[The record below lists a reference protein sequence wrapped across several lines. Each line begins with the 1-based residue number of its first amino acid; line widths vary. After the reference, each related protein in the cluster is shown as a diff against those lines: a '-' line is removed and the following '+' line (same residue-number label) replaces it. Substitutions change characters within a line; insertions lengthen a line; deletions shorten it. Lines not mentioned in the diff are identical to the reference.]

1 MKINLSGKNLE
12 ITESL
17 RNQVNKKVLKLGRY
31 FDENVEAQ
39 VTMSVEGYRHIIEV
53 TIPFDGIVA
62 RAEESTDDMYASID
76 MVLDKL
82 ERQIRKHRTRLERK
96 IKIGAFK
103 NDSPLFRPD
112 VPFEEEKEPRV
123 VRTKRFA
130 VKPMNLEEATLQM
143 EMLGHNFFVFTND
156 DTEEVNVLYKRKDG
170 NYGLIEP
177 EFL

>member
-1 MKINLSGKNLE
+1 MRINLSGKNLE
-12 ITESL
+12 ITDSL
-17 RNQVNKKVLKLGRY
+17 RNQVNKKVSKLRRY

-39 VTMSVEGYRHIIEV
+39 VTLSVEGYRHIIEV
-53 TIPFDGIVA
+53 TIPFNGVVI

-82 ERQIRKHRTRLERK
+82 ERQIRKHRTRLGRR
-96 IKIGAFK
+96 IKTGAFK
-103 NDSPLFRPD
+103 NDLPLFRPD
-112 VPFEEEKEPRV
+112 VPFEEENEPRI

-143 EMLGHNFFVFTND
+143 ELLGHNFFVFRNASSD
-156 DTEEVNVLYKRKDG
+156 EVNVLYKRKDG

-177 EFL
+177 EYL